1 MKTQQLNKK
10 RMGFS
15 LIELSIVILVI
26 GILVLGITK
35 GSLVINKAKLGSAKS
50 LTSSAPVPLISD
62 LVAWY
67 EPTLDTSF
75 APSDIS
81 QGTSLTAWNDNS
93 PYKSNNTG
101 VGATIP
107 TYNASAINNL
117 PAVTFAAGATLTFNS
132 LPLNGKYY
140 TVFVVERRG
149 AATATSTLVNLGS
162 DSATT
167 GAILGYM
174 TDTTI
179 GDSAPTTTDSSAT
192 VAAYNANS
200 LVPRISTFLSD
211 STTTKVFVNGTVG
224 SATGSAPST
233 TINAAGVIGSA
244 NYVGNISEVIIYN
257 RTLSVD
263 DRNAIQNYLS
273 KKYGITVTISA

>member
-81 QGTSLTAWNDNS
+81 QGTTLSAWNDNS
-93 PYKSNNTG
+93 PYKSNNTS

-107 TYNASAINNL
+107 TYNESAINNL

-149 AATATSTLVNLGS
+149 AATAASTLVNLG
-162 DSATT
+162 T
-167 GAILGYM
+167 GAVLGYI

-179 GDSAPTTTDSSAT
+179 GDSVPTTDSSAT

-233 TINAAGVIGSA
+233 TITAAGVIGSA

-273 KKYGITVTISA
+273 KKYGIKVTTSA